1 MISLHSREAKVRNI
15 MEVVFS
21 KRVGLFWFLVATV
34 LAFCGQAQAQNDHL
48 IVPWQRIGAIELG
61 MTAADLIRIM
71 GEPTQTSRGPPGG
84 ISIYR
89 WKNDLSVY
97 IKMDGSYVT
106 QICALDPAYATA
118 DGVHPGATDLSATA
132 LLGQPKSSRVYR
144 GWWKLSYTNLFWPGL
159 MVSIPLAG
167 FEKNNWV
174 RMVCV
179 NHNDAISD

>member
-1 MISLHSREAKVRNI
+1 MVGKKMRNI
-15 MEVVFS
+15 AS
-21 KRVGLFWFLVATV
+21 RWGLLLAFLVTCAP
-34 LAFCGQAQAQNDHL
+34 AHCEQAQAQNDHL
-48 IVPWQRIGAIELG
+48 IVPWERIGPIELG
-61 MTAADLIRIM
+61 MTAPDLTRIK
-71 GEPTQTSRGPPGG
+71 GEPTQTSRGPTGG
-84 ISIYR
+84 ISVYT

-97 IKMDGSYVT
+97 IKTDGTYVT

-118 DGVHPGATDLSATA
+118 NGVHPGLTDLSVTT

-167 FEKNNWV
+167 FENNNWV

>member
-1 MISLHSREAKVRNI
+1 VRNI
-15 MEVVFS
+15 MKVMGP
-21 KRVGLFWFLVATV
+21 KWVGLLGFLVAAV
-34 LAFCGQAQAQNDHL
+34 LVLCEQARAQAQNDHL
-48 IVPWQRIGAIELG
+48 IVPWVRIGPIQLG

-71 GEPTQTSRGPPGG
+71 GEPTQRLRGPPGG
-84 ISIYR
+84 ISVYS

-118 DGVHPGATDLSATA
+118 NGVHPGATDLSVTA